1 MSERGVSRRTFIL
14 GLACA
19 ILISILGTFT
29 VLQVTD
35 FVAPRAAPEAPM
47 LAFAHWDV
55 SWRIASYVSG
65 IGMYRLFVE
74 VGTAE
79 FPTTFDYDW
88 GYSMPF
94 ENHYDR
100 IGFEATMRVK
110 VQRDA
115 PITFTVGGDDGYQL
129 LIDGEEYIS
138 RWYTHG
144 YSTSSTTVSLE
155 KGFHTLTMRWFEWY
169 GYARASFSCSAS
181 DIFIYY
187 P

>member
-1 MSERGVSRRTFIL
+1 ML

-29 VLQVTD
+29 ALQVTD

-65 IGMYRLFVE
+65 IGRYKLFVE
-74 VGTAE
+74 VGTSE

-88 GYSMPF
+88 GYSAPF
-94 ENHYDR
+94 ENHYDT

-129 LIDGEEYIS
+129 LIDGEEHIS

-155 KGFHTLTMRWFEWY
+155 KGFHTLTMRWFDWY